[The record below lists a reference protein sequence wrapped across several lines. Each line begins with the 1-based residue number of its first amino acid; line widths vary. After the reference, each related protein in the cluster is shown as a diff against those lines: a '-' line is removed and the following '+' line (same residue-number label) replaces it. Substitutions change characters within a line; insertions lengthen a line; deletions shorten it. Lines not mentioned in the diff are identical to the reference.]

1 MALFLEDSQK
11 VTRRKAPVPLKD
23 RQYYSA
29 WYNAL
34 EKVMPKNNLKNL
46 KSLASTK
53 NYNKKGD
60 DKLNGK
66 EQNTSYVSVEDAK
79 KRMQRMNP
87 NDITQGGQK
96 AYNFYKK
103 TVERARSQAE
113 VSPIEPP
120 KPTASVKP
128 SNVNITKQS
137 IPTSKIKT
145 ENRQINESF
154 NEEHPYFEYL
164 DEYDAN
170 FVFNEFL
177 ENPNGKQSWGVLI
190 NPDMYSKALS
200 EFTKYG
206 KLTNFPVKYIYQWM
220 GIIMRN
226 TAILKANTS
235 IAGHSQWFPE
245 EEFEDFVISYFNN
258 SREVE
263 ATNHDEIKVELSPND
278 VMKLYNDEF
287 NALNEAVDKYGQTY
301 FPWMSQ
307 DDVDRVVAQQ
317 DLARQKAKFEQ
328 VYGDVERY
336 IEEFNKKSRLHGKI
350 EIDYNTN
357 KLYWVVDS
365 MNFLDLIGFYDW
377 MMMPDGSD
385 AFSDFGIEPLERI
398 LSEYNEDLPAE
409 KVLVIVN
416 KALDVYHQ
424 RGDMASIFVVGG
436 SKALN
441 QIAEEIKK
449 SGKKVYITEEQLIK
463 LNDGKY
469 NR

>member
-1 MALFLEDSQK
+1 MHGI
-11 VTRRKAPVPLKD
+11 
-23 RQYYSA
+23 
-29 WYNAL
+29 
-34 EKVMPKNNLKNL
+34 L

-53 NYNKKGD
+53 SYNKKGND
-60 DKLNGK
+60 NLNGK

-137 IPTSKIKT
+137 TPTAKIKT
-145 ENRQINESF
+145 ESKQITESF
-154 NEEHPYFEYL
+154 NEDHPYY
-164 DEYDAN
+164 DYINDYDAN

-206 KLTNFPVKYIYQWM
+206 RLVKFPVKYIYQWI

-235 IAGHSQWFPE
+235 IAGHSQWFPD

-263 ATNHDEIKVELSPND
+263 TTNHDEIKVELSPND

-307 DDVDRVVAQQ
+307 GDVDRVVAQQ
-317 DLARQKAKFEQ
+317 ELAKQKAKFEQ

-385 AFSDFGIEPLERI
+385 AFSDFGIEPLERV
-398 LSEYNEDLPAE
+398 LSEYDENLPPE

-416 KALDVYHQ
+416 KALDVYHM

-436 SKALN
+436 SKSLDR
-441 QIAEEIKK
+441 IAEEIKR

-463 LNDGKY
+463 LNDGKHD
-469 NR
+469 R